1 MLVEQ
6 QGAIDAWAALPF
18 CHKTALENAQDLSCA
33 AAVWH
38 RSNVEVWLLTLF
50 PVHVQA
56 AAPNTKLFSRSTSM
70 MASLLSMQG
79 SSSGLP
85 AAAMSLMQ
93 VHTVLLP

>member
-38 RSNVEVWLLTLF
+38 RPNVEVWLLTLF
-50 PVHVQA
+50 SVHV
-56 AAPNTKLFSRSTSM
+56 
-70 MASLLSMQG
+70 
-79 SSSGLP
+79 
-85 AAAMSLMQ
+85 
-93 VHTVLLP
+93 